1 MGEACAL
8 ASFPSVASAPIL
20 LVNWPPL
27 IHRQLDSPLICLS
40 SYLLFSQLLCLL
52 ELASSLGDTTHRRL
66 HSTITTSISARDF
79 TMASHRRGPWSQ
91 GEDAYLVQL
100 VHTQGALNWV
110 RIAQLIGSRSPKQCR
125 ERYHQNLKPSL
136 NHEPISPE
144 EGMQIERMVGE
155 MGKRWAEI
163 ARRLQGRSD
172 NAVKNWWNGS
182 MNRRRRL
189 VLRRRPSLH
198 GHNSFDERAQPLSF
212 ARPAANGSLT
222 ITPNSHHQ
230 YTHQR
235 DGDRPLPSPAVSEAS
250 RAESIEGAP
259 SLISDT
265 SSRFSIS
272 PRLAKSPTIELPP
285 LQLPRDVR
293 RPSLPTLPFRPNA
306 FLAEGDSQASSPS
319 SSASFHPR
327 FPGGDAKGRHYQG
340 IVPSI
345 RYHQRQPDQPYSMN
359 FHSSQGYRH
368 DVQSRAPAASPI
380 PGHQIQLAPLQIGGS
395 DGSSDRDSRMHL
407 SALLR

>member
-1 MGEACAL
+1 M
-8 ASFPSVASAPIL
+8 
-20 LVNWPPL
+20 
-27 IHRQLDSPLICLS
+27 
-40 SYLLFSQLLCLL
+40 
-52 ELASSLGDTTHRRL
+52 T
-66 HSTITTSISARDF
+66 
-79 TMASHRRGPWSQ
+79 SHRRGPWSQ

-163 ARRLQGRSD
+163 ARRLHGRSD

-189 VLRRRPSLH
+189 VLRRRTSHGPS
-198 GHNSFDERAQPLSF
+198 NSSSFDERVQPLSF
-212 ARPAANGSLT
+212 ARPAANGPLT
-222 ITPNSHHQ
+222 ITSTH
-230 YTHQR
+230 YTHR
-235 DGDRPLPSPAVSEAS
+235 RGVDGPLPSPAVSEAS

-272 PRLAKSPTIELPP
+272 PRLAKSPIIELPP
-285 LQLPRDVR
+285 LQLSSSSQGAR
-293 RPSLPTLPFRPNA
+293 RPSLPALPFRPNA
-306 FLAEGDSQASSPS
+306 FLAEGDSQAYT
-319 SSASFHPR
+319 FTPR
-327 FPGGDAKGRHYQG
+327 FPGDAK
-340 IVPSI
+340 VSAM
-345 RYHQRQPDQPYSMN
+345 YHRPEQQYTSTL
-359 FHSSQGYRH
+359 HSPQDYRL
-368 DVQSRAPAASPI
+368 DPRPQIPTAPPT
-380 PGHQIQLAPLQIGGS
+380 PVHQIQLAPLQMNAGPDAS
-395 DGSSDRDSRMHL
+395 LDRDSRMNL